1 MQLFKSFCMIGK
13 RRITTISIYFIIYAV
28 ITIVLSVTAKDS
40 MSANFRTK
48 ELSVC
53 VQDEDNSEASKA
65 LISYLG
71 SIHNLAE
78 MENSP
83 EVLQE
88 HLYYRDI
95 DYVLTIKEG
104 FQDKILKGENDSLV
118 TNVKVPGSSAGYF
131 ADQQVTQY
139 IQLVQLYLNG
149 GFSMDEALV
158 KTVDSLKNTENV
170 KYVTFDDNNQNGKK
184 EVFYFYQYL
193 PYVFILLL
201 FCGLAPIIIIFQEKD
216 MRNRINCSCAK
227 LLERNLQ
234 LALGG
239 GVYSIC
245 IWLLFIILGTV
256 VYRGAM
262 FSVNA
267 LYAMLNSF
275 AFLLIS
281 VAMTLLFSCFDLGAN
296 VMNIVNIVSNILGL
310 GMSFLGGVFVPQNM
324 LSDKV
329 LAFARFLPTYW
340 YIRANNM
347 LAGFSTELFDMHVYW
362 NAIGIQLLFALA
374 IFALTLVATKLRRQ
388 AV

>member
-1 MQLFKSFCMIGK
+1 MQLFKAFCMIGK
-13 RRITTISIYFIIYAV
+13 RRITTISIYFIIYAA
-28 ITIVLSVTAKDS
+28 ITIILSVTSKDS
-40 MSANFRTK
+40 LSANFRTK

-53 VQDEDNSEASKA
+53 VQDEDNSEVSRA
-65 LISYLG
+65 LTAYLG
-71 SIHNLAE
+71 SIHNLVE
-78 MENSP
+78 MENNP

-104 FQDKILKGENDSLV
+104 FQDKVLKGESDSLV

-158 KTVDSLKNTENV
+158 KTIDSLENTENV
-170 KYVTFDDNNQNGKK
+170 KNITFDDNNQNGKK

-216 MRNRINCSCAK
+216 MRNRINCSCQK

-256 VYRGAM
+256 VYGGAM
-262 FSVNA
+262 FSENA

-275 AFLLIS
+275 VFLLIS
-281 VAMTLLFSCFDLGAN
+281 VALTLLFSCFNLGAN
-296 VMNIVNIVSNILGL
+296 VMNVVNSVSNILGL

-347 LAGFSTELFDMHVYW
+347 LAGFSTEVFDMHLYW

-374 IFALTLVATKLRRQ
+374 AFTLTLAAAKLRRQ
-388 AV
+388 EA

>member
-1 MQLFKSFCMIGK
+1 MQLFKAFCMIGK
-13 RRITTISIYFIIYAV
+13 RRITTISIYFIIYAA
-28 ITIVLSVTAKDS
+28 ITIILSVTSKDS
-40 MSANFRTK
+40 LSANFRTK

-53 VQDEDNSEASKA
+53 VQDEDNSEVSRA
-65 LISYLG
+65 LTAYLG
-71 SIHNLAE
+71 SIHNLVE
-78 MENSP
+78 MENNP

-104 FQDKILKGENDSLV
+104 FQDKVLKGESDSLV

-158 KTVDSLKNTENV
+158 KTIDSLENTENV
-170 KYVTFDDNNQNGKK
+170 KNITFDDNNQNGKK

-216 MRNRINCSCAK
+216 MRNRINCSCQK

-245 IWLLFIILGTV
+245 IWLLFIILGAV
-256 VYRGAM
+256 VYGGAM
-262 FSVNA
+262 FSENA

-275 AFLLIS
+275 VFLLIS
-281 VAMTLLFSCFDLGAN
+281 VALTLLFSCFNLGAN
-296 VMNIVNIVSNILGL
+296 VMNVVNSVSNILGL

-347 LAGFSTELFDMHVYW
+347 LAGFSTEVFDMHLYW

-374 IFALTLVATKLRRQ
+374 AFTLTLAAAKLRRQ
-388 AV
+388 EI

>member
-28 ITIVLSVTAKDS
+28 ITIILSVTAKDS

-71 SIHNLAE
+71 SIHNLSE

-170 KYVTFDDNNQNGKK
+170 KYVTFDYNNQNGKK

-262 FSVNA
+262 FSVSA

>member
-1 MQLFKSFCMIGK
+1 MQLFKAFCMIGK
-13 RRITTISIYFIIYAV
+13 RRITTISIYFIIYAA
-28 ITIVLSVTAKDS
+28 ITIILSVTAKDS
-40 MSANFRTK
+40 LSANFRTK

-53 VQDEDNSEASKA
+53 VQDEDNSEVSRA
-65 LISYLG
+65 LTAYLG
-71 SIHNLAE
+71 SIHNLVE
-78 MENSP
+78 MENNP

-104 FQDKILKGENDSLV
+104 FQDKVLKGESDSLV

-158 KTVDSLKNTENV
+158 KTIDSLENTENV
-170 KYVTFDDNNQNGKK
+170 KNITFDDNNQNGKK

-216 MRNRINCSCAK
+216 MRNRINCSCQK

-256 VYRGAM
+256 VYGGAM

-275 AFLLIS
+275 VFLLIS
-281 VAMTLLFSCFDLGAN
+281 VALTLLFSCFNLGAN
-296 VMNIVNIVSNILGL
+296 VMNVVNIVSNILGL

-347 LAGFSTELFDMHVYW
+347 LAGFSTEVFDMHLYW

-374 IFALTLVATKLRRQ
+374 AFTLTLAAAKLRRQ
-388 AV
+388 EA